1 MPGDRGRATIEL
13 VASILA
19 GTADG
24 LWRLDAAGGGRV
36 PALEGREVGALAPD
50 SWERLWAIV
59 DGAEVWRTGADGGWA
74 PVASLAGS
82 GLDGLRA
89 HCLADTR
96 ANALGAIL
104 VGTSR
109 ARLLRVD
116 GSGSVE
122 PVAAF
127 DEAPGRARWSTPWGD
142 PPDVRTITEDRENVF
157 VNVHVGGVLRSRDE
171 GCSWQPTI
179 QVGADVHRVVTGHGR
194 VYAAGAHG
202 LSVSEDAGETWRLVD
217 AGLHAAYCRSVAV
230 CGDAVLVSASTG
242 PAGRRSAVYRTD
254 AAARLFERSRNG
266 LPEWFER
273 NVDSL
278 CLDALPDGS
287 LAAFGTEEGDV
298 YTSRDA
304 GASWE
309 RAAAELGAV
318 RCVLTLP

>member
-1 MPGDRGRATIEL
+1 MRGKSGSATIEG
-13 VASILA
+13 VTAILA
-19 GTADG
+19 GTAAG
-24 LWRLDAAGGGRV
+24 LWRLDSDGGRAM
-36 PALEGREVGALAPD
+36 ALEGREVGALASQ

-59 DGAEVWRTGADGGWA
+59 DGAEIWRTGAEDGWA
-74 PVASLAGS
+74 LVASLAGS
-82 GLDGLRA
+82 GFDGLRA

-127 DEAPGRARWSTPWGD
+127 DVAPGRASWSTPWGD
-142 PPDVRTITEDRENVF
+142 PPDTRTITKDRENVF
-157 VNVHVGGVLRSRDE
+157 VNIHVGGVLRSGDQ
-171 GCSWQPTI
+171 GQSWQPTI
-179 QVGADVHRVVTGHGR
+179 DIDTDVHRVVTGHGR
-194 VYAAGAHG
+194 VYAAGAYG
-202 LSVSEDAGETWRLVD
+202 LSVSENAGETWRLAA

-242 PAGRRSAVYRTD
+242 PGGRQSAVYRTD
-254 AAARLFERSRNG
+254 VAAGTFERCRAG
-266 LPEWFER
+266 LPEWFDR

-278 CLDALPDGS
+278 CLDALQDGS
-287 LAAFGTEEGDV
+287 LAAFGTQDGEV
-298 YTSRDA
+298 YASRNA

-309 RAAAELGAV
+309 RVAAELGAV